1 MKILLANDDGIEAK
15 GIQVLYNR
23 LIQDSENEVYVIAP
37 DSNRSAV
44 SHHITMSGGYVMR
57 EYKKN
62 QWAISGYPV
71 DCSCLG
77 LTGDFFDFKFDL
89 VISGINEGANM
100 GTDIIYSG
108 TCGAARQAVLNGVP
122 AIALSVNPE
131 VWDEEHRKNM
141 KYEALADFAAKN
153 LKELAA
159 MASTQVPRIFVNV
172 NGASLD
178 SYKGVK
184 YCRQLCIRDYGDWLH
199 VDKAEGE
206 NQKEMKVTFMP
217 GGEYPQPEENCDA
230 DVVKNGYIAVSRVYA
245 DPLATEIVDG
255 MQFKL

>member
-15 GIQVLYNR
+15 GIQVLYER
-23 LIQDSENEVYVIAP
+23 LTQDSENEVYVVAP

-44 SHHITMSGGYVMR
+44 SHHITMNGGYMMK

-71 DCSCLG
+71 DCACLAI
-77 LTGDFFDFKFDL
+77 TGDFFDFNFDL

-108 TCGAARQAVLNGVP
+108 TCGAARQAVLSGVP
-122 AIALSVNPE
+122 AIALSVDPE
-131 VWDEEHRKNM
+131 VWDEEHRRNM
-141 KYEALADFAAKN
+141 KYNALADFAAKN
-153 LKELAA
+153 LKELASL
-159 MASTQVPRIFVNV
+159 ASIEVPRIFVNV
-172 NGASLD
+172 NAASLD
-178 SYKGVK
+178 SYQGVK
-184 YCRQLCIRDYGDWLH
+184 YCKDLCIREYGDKLH
-199 VDKAEGE
+199 VAKGE
-206 NQKEMKVTFMP
+206 ADMQVTFIP
-217 GGEYPQPEENCDA
+217 GGAFPKPDKNCDVFA
-230 DVVKNGYIAVSRVYA
+230 VKDGFIAVSRVYA

>member
-15 GIQVLYNR
+15 GIQVLYER
-23 LIQDSENEVYVIAP
+23 LCRDKENEVYVIAP

-44 SHHITMSGGYVMR
+44 SHHVSMYNGFTVR

-71 DCSCLG
+71 DCTSLG
-77 LTGDFFDFKFDL
+77 LIGDLFDFKFDL

-100 GTDIIYSG
+100 GTDIVYSG

-122 AIALSVNPE
+122 GIALSVNPE
-131 VWDEEHRKNM
+131 IWDEEHRKNM

-159 MASTQVPRIFVNV
+159 LASLEAPRIFVNV
-172 NGASLD
+172 NAASLD

-184 YCRQLCIRDYGDWLH
+184 YCKDLCVRDYGDKLH
-199 VDKAEGE
+199 ADKDAG
-206 NQKEMKVTFMP
+206 QVLFIP
-217 GGEYPQPEENCDA
+217 GGEFPMPEENCDA
-230 DVVKNGYIAVSRVYA
+230 YVAKEGYIAVSRVYA
-245 DPLATEIVDG
+245 DPIATEIVDG
-255 MQFKL
+255 MRFKL

>member
-1 MKILLANDDGIEAK
+1 MNILIANDDGIEAR
-15 GIQVLYNR
+15 GIQVLAER
-23 LIQDSENEVYVIAP
+23 LSRENNVYVVAP

-44 SHHITMSGGYVMR
+44 SHHITMYAGYTIK

-62 QWAISGYPV
+62 QWAISGYPA
-71 DCSCLG
+71 DCACLA

-122 AIALSVNPE
+122 AIALSVNPLK
-131 VWDEEHRKNM
+131 WDEEHRKNM

-153 LKELAA
+153 LKELASLA
-159 MASTQVPRIFVNV
+159 RTEVPRMFVNV

-184 YCRQLCIRDYGDWLH
+184 YCKELCIREYGDKIH
-199 VDKAEGE
+199 VEKSSGD
-206 NQKEMKVTFMP
+206 MKITFIP
-217 GGEYPQPEENCDA
+217 GGAFPKPNENCDA
-230 DVVKNGYIAVSRVYA
+230 HVVKEGYIAISRVYA
-245 DPLATEIVDG
+245 DPIADEMVDDIE
-255 MQFKL
+255 FKL